1 MLINSLKLKTFAVCH
16 AHMGG
21 CVDQKNRI
29 LCTNLIQNFSVR
41 VTPLLQKI
49 VIVIAA
55 CQPCAFWK
63 ILLIFEVF
71 HCIYNVLKAFAGGKV
86 ALSHCICHAHKMRV
100 SVNKSR
106 KHGASV
112 KVNDLILLFIELH
125 NLILIANCKNLPVFC
140 TYCFRI

>member
-29 LCTNLIQNFSVR
+29 LCTDLIQNFSVR

-86 ALSHCICHAHKMRV
+86 ALSHCICHAHKMREDLRLHSFPGSGIPPAAAGSGTAGYPAESAGKRV
-100 SVNKSR
+100 SLS
-106 KHGASV
+106 
-112 KVNDLILLFIELH
+112 LIHI
-125 NLILIANCKNLPVFC
+125 
-140 TYCFRI
+140 